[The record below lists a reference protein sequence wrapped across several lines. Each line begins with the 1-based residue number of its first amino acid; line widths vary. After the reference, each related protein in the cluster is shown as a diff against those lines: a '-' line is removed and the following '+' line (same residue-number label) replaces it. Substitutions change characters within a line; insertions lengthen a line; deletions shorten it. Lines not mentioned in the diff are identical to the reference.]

1 MLPYIPF
8 KVTSILSTAIFVL
21 YLYGASQKLDVA
33 TPFFEPQ
40 LNVSKKLVGLTSIGS
55 AGLGTSTSKE
65 AKEYFANMAK
75 HRIGFKYSGP
85 EDDAAITLVTY
96 T

>member
-1 MLPYIPF
+1 M
-8 KVTSILSTAIFVL
+8 
-21 YLYGASQKLDVA
+21 
-33 TPFFEPQ
+33 PFFELQ

-65 AKEYFANMAK
+65 AKEYFADMAK

-96 T
+96 TWFNCWLTTFGILLLKVLCVFS